1 MAPSR
6 KTVMIVDADEAAREH
21 LAKALRRSHHVL
33 RAGSAE
39 AGLGLIGKDG
49 VDVVLAN
56 HSLPG
61 VSGFDFLRIVR
72 ENYPLAEFVM
82 LADEPDVDAAV
93 AAVKLGAYHVLVKTA
108 PAESIASIVAHAA
121 ERQDLNRKV
130 LALADEVKDQ
140 SADHEFVGGPS
151 TAIKKVLEDVHKV
164 ARHSATVL
172 IRGES
177 GTGKELVARMIHRHS
192 EYAEGP
198 FIAVNLAA
206 IPRELVESTLFGH
219 EKGAFTGA
227 VRQQIGKFE
236 LAHGGTLFLDEI
248 GELKVDLQAKLLRAI
263 QAREIERVGGGKP
276 IKVQFRLLSATNV
289 DLERAIKDGSFRED
303 LFYRISVVPI
313 RMPPLRERIED
324 LPALVQFFLDR
335 FNAEFRKNVEGVAT
349 SALQMLQNYWW
360 PGNIRELE
368 NLIERLVATCDH
380 DWITEGDLPFELQ
393 VADLDR
399 GGASTNLLER
409 ALTTFERNYIIR
421 ALERSNWN
429 VTKTAKYLG
438 IPLSTLKFKLDRLEI
453 KDLARRI
460 RGDWDVRRAA
470 D

>member
-1 MAPSR
+1 MASSR
-6 KTVMIVDADEAAREH
+6 KTVLVVDADEAARDH
-21 LAKALRRSHHVL
+21 VAKALRREYHVV

-39 AGLGLIGKDG
+39 AALGLIGKDG

-56 HSLPG
+56 RALPG
-61 VSGFDFLRIVR
+61 VSGADFLRIVR
-72 ENYPLAEFVM
+72 ENYPMAEFVM

-93 AAVKLGAYHVLVKTA
+93 AAVKLGAYHFLVKTA
-108 PAESIASIVAHAA
+108 AAEAIASIVGHAA

-130 LALADEVKDQ
+130 LALADEVREQ
-140 SADHEFVGGPS
+140 TADHEFVAGPS
-151 TAIKKVLEDVHKV
+151 PATREVLDRVQKV
-164 ARHSATVL
+164 AGLSTRVL
-172 IRGES
+172 ILGES
-177 GTGKELVARMIHRHS
+177 GTGKELVARMIHRKS
-192 EYAEGP
+192 EVADGP

-248 GELKVDLQAKLLRAI
+248 GELKVDLQAKLLRAL
-263 QAREIERVGGGKP
+263 QSSEIERVGGGKA
-276 IKVQFRLLSATNV
+276 IKVQFRLVAATNV
-289 DLERAIKDGSFRED
+289 DLARGMKEGTFRED
-303 LFYRISVVPI
+303 LYYRLNVIQL

-335 FNAEFRKNVEGVAT
+335 FNREFRKNVQGLAT
-349 SALQMLQNYWW
+349 STMQMLQNYWW

-380 DWITEGDLPFELQ
+380 DWITDGDLPFEMQ
-393 VADLDR
+393 VADMDREGDQKNLLDR
-399 GGASTNLLER
+399 
-409 ALTTFERNYIIR
+409 ALMTFERNYIIR

-429 VTKTAKYLG
+429 VTKTARYLG
-438 IPLSTLKFKLDRLEI
+438 TPLSTLKFKIEKLEI
-453 KDLARRI
+453 KDLVQRI
-460 RGDWDVRRAA
+460 RGD
-470 D
+470 

>member
-1 MAPSR
+1 MPPVR
-6 KTVMIVDADEAAREH
+6 KTVMVVDSDESSRER
-21 LAKALRRSHHVL
+21 LSQILRRDHRVL

-49 VDVVLAN
+49 VDVVLAD

-82 LADEPDVDAAV
+82 LGGEADVDAAV
-93 AAVKLGAYHVLVKTA
+93 AAVKLGAYHYLVKSAA
-108 PAESIASIVAHAA
+108 PEAVQSIVAHAS

-130 LALADEVKDQ
+130 MALSDEVKDQ
-140 SADHEFVGGPS
+140 SGDREFVSGPS
-151 TAIKKVLEDVHKV
+151 PAIREVLDSVHKV
-164 ARHSATVL
+164 ATLSATVL
-172 IRGES
+172 IQGES

-192 EYAEGP
+192 ENPDGP

-206 IPRELVESTLFGH
+206 IPRDLVESTLFGH

-263 QAREIERVGGGKP
+263 QEGEIERVGGGKP
-276 IKVQFRLLSATNV
+276 LKVQFRLVSATNV
-289 DLERAIKDGSFRED
+289 DLERAVKDGSFRED
-303 LFYRISVVPI
+303 LYYRIRVIPI
-313 RMPPLRERIED
+313 RVPPLRERSED
-324 LPALVQFFLDR
+324 LPELVRFFLAR
-335 FNAEFRKNVEGVAT
+335 YNTRFRKNVQGLAT
-349 SALQMLQNYWW
+349 STLQMLQHYWW

-380 DWITEGDLPFELQ
+380 DWITDGDLPFELQ
-393 VADLDR
+393 VADIDR
-399 GGASTNLLER
+399 AGTTNLLDR

-421 ALERSNWN
+421 ALERSRWN
-429 VTKTAKYLG
+429 VTQTAKYLG

-460 RGDWDVRRAA
+460 RGGA
-470 D
+470 

>member
-1 MAPSR
+1 MASSR
-6 KTVMIVDADEAAREH
+6 KTVMIVDADEATRDH
-21 LAKALRRSHHVL
+21 FAKALRRDHHVL

-39 AGLGLIGKDG
+39 SALGLIGKDG

-56 HSLPG
+56 GALPG
-61 VSGFDFLRIVR
+61 VSGSDFLQIVR
-72 ENYPLAEFVM
+72 ENYPMAEFVM
-82 LADEPDVDAAV
+82 LGDEPDVEAAV
-93 AAVKLGAYHVLVKTA
+93 SAVKLGAYHFLVKTA
-108 PAESIASIVAHAA
+108 SPESIVSIVAHAA

-130 LALADEVKDQ
+130 LVLADEVQGQ
-140 SADHEFVGGPS
+140 SADHEFVSGPS
-151 TAIKKVLEDVHKV
+151 TAIRKVLEDVNKV
-164 ARHSATVL
+164 AKHSATVL

-177 GTGKELVARMIHRHS
+177 GTGKELVARMIHRKS
-192 EYAEGP
+192 EVADGP

-276 IKVQFRLLSATNV
+276 IKVQFRLLAATNV
-289 DLERAIKDGSFRED
+289 DLERAVKEGAFRED
-303 LFYRISVVPI
+303 LFYRVSVVPV

-335 FNAEFRKNVEGVAT
+335 FNTEFRKHVQGLAT
-349 SALQMLQNYWW
+349 STVQMLQNYWW

-380 DWITEGDLPFELQ
+380 DWITDGDLPFEMQ
-393 VADLDR
+393 VADMDRDGDQKNLLDR
-399 GGASTNLLER
+399 
-409 ALTTFERNYIIR
+409 ALATFERNYIIR

-429 VTKTAKYLG
+429 VTKTARYLG
-438 IPLSTLKFKLDRLEI
+438 TPLSTLKFKIDKLEI
-453 KDLARRI
+453 KDLVQRI
-460 RGDWDVRRAA
+460 RGD
-470 D
+470 

>member
-1 MAPSR
+1 MAASR
-6 KTVMIVDADEAAREH
+6 KTVMVVDADEATRDRF
-21 LAKALRRSHHVL
+21 AKALRRDHHVL

-56 HSLPG
+56 RALPC
-61 VSGFDFLRIVR
+61 VSGLDFLRIVR
-72 ENYPLAEFVM
+72 ENYPMAEFVL

-93 AAVKLGAYHVLVKTA
+93 EAVKLGAYHVLVKTA
-108 PAESIASIVAHAA
+108 AVEVIVTTVAHAS

-130 LALADEVKDQ
+130 LALSDEVRDQ
-140 SADHEFVGGPS
+140 SGDREFVSGPS
-151 TAIKKVLEDVHKV
+151 AAIRKVIEDVHKV

-192 EYAEGP
+192 EFADGP

-276 IKVQFRLLSATNV
+276 IKVLFRLLAATNV
-289 DLERAIKDGSFRED
+289 DLERAVKDGSFRED
-303 LFYRISVVPI
+303 LFYRVSVVPV

-324 LPALVQFFLDR
+324 LPELVQFFLQR
-335 FNAEFRKNVEGVAT
+335 FSTEFRKNVQGVAT
-349 SALQMLQNYWW
+349 STLQMLQNYWW

-380 DWITEGDLPFELQ
+380 DWITDGDLPFEMQ
-393 VADLDR
+393 VADMDR
-399 GGASTNLLER
+399 DGAAANLLER

-421 ALERSNWN
+421 ALERSSWN

-438 IPLSTLKFKLDRLEI
+438 IPLSTLKFQLDRLEI
-453 KDLARRI
+453 RDLARRI
-460 RGDWDVRRAA
+460 RGDWDVKRVL

>member
-1 MAPSR
+1 MPPPR
-6 KTVMIVDADEAAREH
+6 KTVMVVDAEDTSRERFVQV
-21 LAKALRRSHHVL
+21 LRRDHRLL

-39 AGLGLIGKDG
+39 AGLGLIGRDG
-49 VDVVLAN
+49 VDIVLADRD
-56 HSLPG
+56 LPG
-61 VSGFDFLRIVR
+61 VNGFDFLRIVR

-82 LADEPDVDAAV
+82 LAADGDVETAV
-93 AAVKLGAYHVLVKTA
+93 TAVKLGAYHVLQK
-108 PAESIASIVAHAA
+108 SASADAILSLVAQAS

-130 LALADEVKDQ
+130 MALSDEVR
-140 SADHEFVGGPS
+140 DHSGDREFVSGPS
-151 TAIKKVLEDVHKV
+151 PAIRDVLESVHKV
-164 ARHSATVL
+164 ATLSATVL
-172 IRGES
+172 IQGES

-192 EYAEGP
+192 EQPDGP

-263 QAREIERVGGGKP
+263 QEGEIERVGGGKP
-276 IKVQFRLLSATNV
+276 LKVEFRLVAATNV
-289 DLERAIKDGSFRED
+289 DLERAVKAGTFRED
-303 LFYRISVVPI
+303 LYYRIRVIPI
-313 RMPPLRERIED
+313 RIPPLRERIED
-324 LPALVQFFLDR
+324 LPELVRFFLKR
-335 FNAEFRKNVEGVAT
+335 YNTRFRKQVEGLST

-368 NLIERLVATCDH
+368 NLVERLVATCDH
-380 DWITEGDLPFELQ
+380 DWITDSDLPFEVQ

-399 GGASTNLLER
+399 ADGPSGLLER
-409 ALTTFERNYIIR
+409 ALTTFERNFLVR
-421 ALERSNWN
+421 ALERSRWN
-429 VTKTAKYLG
+429 VTQTAKYLG

-460 RGDWDVRRAA
+460 RSGT
-470 D
+470 

>member
-1 MAPSR
+1 MASAR
-6 KTVMIVDADEAAREH
+6 KTVMIVDADETAREH
-21 LAKALRRSHHVL
+21 LTRALRREHHVL

-39 AGLGLIGKDG
+39 AALGLIGKDG

-56 HSLPG
+56 RMLPG
-61 VSGFDFLRIVR
+61 IGGDDFLRIVR
-72 ENYPLAEFVM
+72 ENYPMAEFVM

-93 AAVKLGAYHVLVKTA
+93 AAVKLGAYHFLVKTA
-108 PAESIASIVAHAA
+108 TAESIASIVAHAA
-121 ERQDLNRKV
+121 ERQDLNRRV
-130 LALADEVKDQ
+130 LALADEVKGQ
-140 SADHEFVGGPS
+140 SGDHEFVSGPS
-151 TAIKKVLEDVHKV
+151 TAIRKVLEDVHKV
-164 ARHSATVL
+164 AKHSATVL

-177 GTGKELVARMIHRHS
+177 GTGKELVARMIHRRS
-192 EYAEGP
+192 EVADGP

-276 IKVQFRLLSATNV
+276 IKVQFRLLAATNV
-289 DLERAIKDGSFRED
+289 DLERAVKEGAFRED
-303 LFYRISVVPI
+303 LFYRVSVVPI

-335 FNAEFRKNVEGVAT
+335 FNTEFRKNVQGLAT
-349 SALQMLQNYWW
+349 STLQMLQNHWW

-380 DWITEGDLPFELQ
+380 DWITDGDLPFEMQ
-393 VADLDR
+393 VADMDR
-399 GGASTNLLER
+399 DGDTKNLLDR

-421 ALERSNWN
+421 ALERSGWN
-429 VTKTAKYLG
+429 VTKTARYLG
-438 IPLSTLKFKLDRLEI
+438 TPLSTLKFKIDKLEI
-453 KDLARRI
+453 KDLVQRI
-460 RGDWDVRRAA
+460 RGD
-470 D
+470 

>member
-1 MAPSR
+1 MASAR
-6 KTVMIVDADEAAREH
+6 KTVMIVDADETAREH
-21 LAKALRRSHHVL
+21 LTRALRRDHHVL

-39 AGLGLIGKDG
+39 AALGLIGKDG

-56 HSLPG
+56 RTLPG
-61 VSGFDFLRIVR
+61 IGGDDFLRIVR
-72 ENYPLAEFVM
+72 ENYPMAEFVM

-93 AAVKLGAYHVLVKTA
+93 AAVKLGAYHFLVKTA

-130 LALADEVKDQ
+130 L
-140 SADHEFVGGPS
+140 
-151 TAIKKVLEDVHKV
+151 EDVHKV
-164 ARHSATVL
+164 AKHSATVL

-177 GTGKELVARMIHRHS
+177 GTGKELVARMIHRRS
-192 EYAEGP
+192 EVADGP

-276 IKVQFRLLSATNV
+276 IKVQFRLLAATNV
-289 DLERAIKDGSFRED
+289 DLERAVKEGAFRED
-303 LFYRISVVPI
+303 LFYRVSVVPI

-335 FNAEFRKNVEGVAT
+335 FNTEFRKNVQGLAT
-349 SALQMLQNYWW
+349 STLQMLQNHWW

-380 DWITEGDLPFELQ
+380 DWITDGDLPFEMQ
-393 VADLDR
+393 VADMDR
-399 GGASTNLLER
+399 DGDTKNLLDR

-421 ALERSNWN
+421 ALERSGWN
-429 VTKTAKYLG
+429 VTKTARYLG
-438 IPLSTLKFKLDRLEI
+438 TPLSTLKFKIDKLEI
-453 KDLARRI
+453 KDLVQRI
-460 RGDWDVRRAA
+460 RGD
-470 D
+470 

>member
-1 MAPSR
+1 MPSPR
-6 KTVMIVDADEAAREH
+6 KTVMIVDADESTRERLAR
-21 LAKALRRSHHVL
+21 ALRRDHHVL

-49 VDVVLAN
+49 VDVVLADRT
-56 HSLPG
+56 LPG
-61 VSGFDFLRIVR
+61 VSGIDFLRIVR
-72 ENYPLAEFVM
+72 ENYPMAEFVM

-93 AAVKLGAYHVLVKTA
+93 AAVKLGAYHFLLKSATPEA
-108 PAESIASIVAHAA
+108 IASIVAHAA

-130 LALADEVKDQ
+130 LALSDEVR
-140 SADHEFVGGPS
+140 DHGGDREFVSGPS
-151 TAIKKVLEDVHKV
+151 AAIQKVLEDVFKV
-164 ARHSATVL
+164 AKHSATVL
-172 IRGES
+172 IQGES
-177 GTGKELVARMIHRHS
+177 GTGKELIARMIHRHS
-192 EYAEGP
+192 ENPDGP

-263 QAREIERVGGGKP
+263 QSREIERVGGGKP
-276 IKVQFRLLSATNV
+276 IKVQFRLVSATNV
-289 DLERAIKDGSFRED
+289 ELSRAVKDGSFRED
-303 LFYRISVVPI
+303 LFYRLSVVPI

-324 LPALVQFFLDR
+324 LPDLVQFFLAR
-335 FNAEFRKNVEGVAT
+335 YNTEFRKSVQGVTT
-349 SALQMLQNYWW
+349 STLQMLQHYWW

-368 NLIERLVATCDH
+368 NLIERLVATCDQ
-380 DWITEGDLPFELQ
+380 DWITDGDLPFELQ
-393 VADLDR
+393 VADIDR
-399 GGASTNLLER
+399 ASTSKNQLEH
-409 ALTTFERNYIIR
+409 ALATFERNYIIR
-421 ALERSNWN
+421 ALERSSWN
-429 VTKTAKYLG
+429 VTKTAKFLG

-453 KDLARRI
+453 KDLARRV
-460 RGDWDVRRAA
+460 RGDWDVKRTS